1 MYLTANM
8 LHYILVHVD
17 VVQHA
22 LQLLHVVHSTC
33 SSFVTVTVV
42 TQIMKRCTHQGA
54 SLRTLYSD
62 LLPGLP
68 GTRTY
73 MQYIN
78 SSSSDQ
84 LAQNLITMHFPSLN
98 LFSHTFLHMTIFP
111 IYLPD
116 YEKNLSLQQ
125 IAIQTFYIV
134 NFLNW
139 ILLTAWIECTCMGD
153 AEETCHGCTK
163 FDKVTAHIIWCI
175 MAGADPGR
183 GLRGLQPPVS

>member
-1 MYLTANM
+1 MNSTSIYTLVEKLLHVIVTEWNNGEFILFLDSLPNTEWEGMYLTANM

-125 IAIQTFYIV
+125 IAIHCELPELNSANCV
-134 NFLNW
+134 N
-139 ILLTAWIECTCMGD
+139 
-153 AEETCHGCTK
+153 
-163 FDKVTAHIIWCI
+163 
-175 MAGADPGR
+175 
-183 GLRGLQPPVS
+183 